1 MSRRPDA
8 LIYAVG
14 EVPPLAAT
22 LFLGLQQVALM
33 AIYLVMVV
41 IVVRQAGASAQVAQ
55 SAVSMGLIA
64 MGISA
69 ALQAIPKGPVG
80 SGYLAPPVI
89 SAIYL
94 APSVLAVKAGGLP
107 LVFGMTM
114 VAGLFE
120 AVLSRLLPR
129 LRVVFPPLVC
139 GFIVAAVGLELGL
152 IGISH
157 LLDVTSGSEAA
168 ANFDLHVS
176 VASLTLATMVGL
188 AIWGRGTLRLL
199 CSLVGVLLGLV
210 LAALTGLTSAD
221 AIRDIQNAPYVA
233 LPRLTHIGYAFDL
246 TVIVP
251 FVLAG
256 LAAGLRTVG
265 VVTTCQRIND
275 ADWKRPD
282 LKTIQGGVLADGI
295 GCVIGGGLG
304 VVGMGSAP
312 SLVGVSQASGATSRV
327 IALAVTGFCAVL
339 ACSPKLASVFLA
351 LPESVVGAG
360 LVFTASF
367 MVAGGIQI
375 IASRELD
382 ARKTFVIGVALLL
395 GLSRP
400 MFPTYYASLPHGV
413 QALTGSMLSVAM
425 LAAIVLNLIFHIGLR
440 RSTNLVLEVAGQREA
455 SDAAL
460 AEVMQRTAKTW
471 KIAPDVAAR
480 ARDVTERSVHLIQD
494 ERLADGRITVKI
506 AFDELT
512 LEVVL
517 EYRGDLLSLPAH
529 RSVSEDNLIEEQP
542 FVKGLAGFLVG
553 VYPDRV
559 RTSTDDGL
567 CRVTLTFET

>member
-1 MSRRPDA
+1 VTRRPDT

-14 EVPPLAAT
+14 ESPPLAT
-22 LFLGLQQVALM
+22 TIFLGLQQVALM

-41 IVVRQAGASAQVAQ
+41 IVVRAAGASADVAQ
-55 SAVSMGLIA
+55 SAVSLGLIA

-69 ALQAIPKGPVG
+69 GLQALPKGLIG

-94 APSVLAVKAGGLP
+94 SPSLLAVKTGGLP

-114 VAGLFE
+114 VAGFFE
-120 AVLSRLLPR
+120 AVLSRLLRR
-129 LRVVFPPLVC
+129 LRLVFPPLIC

-152 IGISH
+152 IGVAQ
-157 LLDVTSGSEAA
+157 LLDVKSPEANA
-168 ANFDLHVS
+168 RFDLHVS
-176 VASLTLATMVGL
+176 VAALTLATMIGL
-188 AIWGRGTLRLL
+188 AIWGRGTFRLL
-199 CSLVGVLLGLV
+199 CSLVGVLLGFV
-210 LAALTGLTSAD
+210 VAAFTGLTSPAD
-221 AIRDIQNAPYVA
+221 IGRILDTPYLA

-246 TVIVP
+246 TVLVP

-282 LKTIQGGVLADGI
+282 LRTIQGGVLADGI

-327 IALAVTGFCAVL
+327 IAFAVTGLCAAL
-339 ACSPKLASVFLA
+339 ACSPKLAAVFLA
-351 LPESVVGAG
+351 LPECVVGAG

-400 MFPTYYASLPHGV
+400 MFPGYYATLPHAV
-413 QALTGSMLSVAM
+413 QALTGSLLSVAM
-425 LAAIVLNLIFHIGLR
+425 LAAIALNLVFYVGLR
-440 RSTNLVLEVAGQREA
+440 RSTNLVLEVAGRPEA
-455 SDAAL
+455 ADAAL
-460 AEVMQRTAKTW
+460 AEVMQRTAKSW
-471 KIAPDVAAR
+471 KIAPDVVAR
-480 ARDVTERSVHLIQD
+480 AREVTERAVHLIQD
-494 ERLADGRITVKI
+494 GRLADGPITVRIT
-506 AFDELT
+506 FDELT
-512 LEVVL
+512 LEIVL

-559 RTSTDDGL
+559 RTSTDDGR
-567 CRVTLTFET
+567 CRVSLVFEV

>member
-1 MSRRPDA
+1 
-8 LIYAVG
+8 
-14 EVPPLAAT
+14 
-22 LFLGLQQVALM
+22 
-33 AIYLVMVV
+33 
-41 IVVRQAGASAQVAQ
+41 
-55 SAVSMGLIA
+55 
-64 MGISA
+64 
-69 ALQAIPKGPVG
+69 
-80 SGYLAPPVI
+80 
-89 SAIYL
+89 
-94 APSVLAVKAGGLP
+94 
-107 LVFGMTM
+107 VFGMTM

-129 LRVVFPPLVC
+129 LRLVFPPLIC

-157 LLDVTSGSEAA
+157 LLDVSSGSEAA
-168 ANFDLHVS
+168 RSFDLHVS

-199 CSLVGVLLGLV
+199 CSLIGVLLGLV
-210 LAALTGLTSAD
+210 VAALTGLTSPE
-221 AIRDIQNAPYVA
+221 AIRDIQDAPYVA

-246 TVIVP
+246 TVVVP

-295 GCVIGGGLG
+295 GCFIGGGLG

-327 IALAVTGFCAVL
+327 VALAVTGFCAVL

-400 MFPTYYASLPHGV
+400 MFPGYYASLPHAL
-413 QALTGSMLSVAM
+413 QAVTGSLLSVAM
-425 LAAIVLNLIFHIGLR
+425 LAAIVLNLIFYIGLR

-460 AEVMQRTAKTW
+460 AEVLQRTAKSW

-480 ARDVTERSVHLIQD
+480 AREVTERSVHLIQD
-494 ERLADGRITVKI
+494 ERLADSPITVRIT
-506 AFDELT
+506 FDEMT

-517 EYRGDLLSLPAH
+517 EYRGDLLSLSAH
-529 RSVSEDNLIEEQP
+529 RSVSEDNLLEEQP

-567 CRVTLTFET
+567 CRVSLTFEL